1 MLKICKSLNSHNVIA
16 NSSSS
21 QVDIYFKRCLR
32 SHVWV
37 AAGQALVAAI
47 TGVMPI
53 AGQSG
58 PASLV
63 AALAAGRVKSARL
76 AAIAAG
82 DKGN

>member
-1 MLKICKSLNSHNVIA
+1 VIA
-16 NSSSS
+16 NSSSL
-21 QVDIYFKRCLR
+21 QGVIYFKRCLR

-53 AGQSG
+53 ASQSG

-63 AALAAGRVKSARL
+63 AALASL
-76 AAIAAG
+76 ADG